1 MLVEHILHTDNVNAN
16 LPDSVLGWKQSRTKL
31 FIFNSRYIHLKPPKI
46 KNLKVNC
53 VVLQACNNGSYLRNR
68 LRNVL
73 LILEKPIFKIGSC
86 TCLIRNLLFDTV
98 KCWNFEA
105 WLDIFTICWKWHFF
119 WKIIGAS
126 PTIKLLKIFPK

>member
-73 LILEKPIFKIGSC
+73 LILEKPIFKIGSLHLSN
-86 TCLIRNLLFDTV
+86 TEPTFRYGEMLKFWGLIGYIYNMLEMT
-98 KCWNFEA
+98 
-105 WLDIFTICWKWHFF
+105 FF
-119 WKIIGAS
+119 LENYWGIS
-126 PTIKLLKIFPK
+126 NN